1 MKQFKTFFV
10 KFITYNFAVLFA
22 GSLAANAEIK
32 VVTTIKPLH
41 SLISNVM
48 DGVGEPSLII
58 EGSTSPHSFV
68 LKPSHAKMIEQA
80 DIIFWIGKDIETFME
95 KPLESI
101 AKNAKKISFME
112 LTSIEKLKFREE
124 NIFDHDDHD
133 DHGHGEKKDHD
144 DHGHGEDKDHDDHGH
159 GEKKD
164 HDDHGHGEH
173 PFEWAGLFD
182 LKSGTYKWSFSKV
195 DGKYADPAM
204 RMVILPAHDIEE
216 VEETAE
222 ELLEAESSEM
232 KSDGEILVANNV
244 SYSLNFDESKDMT
257 HFTVNINEDGKYAFF
272 TEHMPFEFESDE
284 HFFKNTSGDDVE
296 PVAQEPEVDHHD
308 HGHGEKKDH
317 DDHGHAEKK
326 DHDDHGHEGHHHGE
340 FDAHIWLD
348 PANAKEM
355 LHEIAH
361 ELADLDPANANKYES
376 NANKAIKSI
385 DEMISSVNSSIN
397 KDAKFIVFHDAYQY
411 FEKRFGVATAGAL
424 TLNTDVLPGA
434 KQISEIQEVIAEK
447 DIKCIF
453 SEPQFNP
460 KIIETI
466 AQDTGIKTGVL
477 DPLGSIFDGGKEQYF
492 TLINDIG
499 NKLKDC

>member
-1 MKQFKTFFV
+1 MKQIKTFFA
-10 KFITYNFAVLFA
+10 KFITYIFVVLFA

-80 DIIFWIGKDIETFME
+80 DIIFWIGEDIETFME

-101 AKNAKKISFME
+101 AKNARKISFME
-112 LTSIEKLKFREE
+112 LASIEKLRFREE
-124 NIFDHDDHD
+124 NIFDHD
-133 DHGHGEKKDHD
+133 DHD

-164 HDDHGHGEH
+164 HDDHG
-173 PFEWAGLFD
+173 
-182 LKSGTYKWSFSKV
+182 
-195 DGKYADPAM
+195 
-204 RMVILPAHDIEE
+204 
-216 VEETAE
+216 
-222 ELLEAESSEM
+222 
-232 KSDGEILVANNV
+232 
-244 SYSLNFDESKDMT
+244 
-257 HFTVNINEDGKYAFF
+257 
-272 TEHMPFEFESDE
+272 
-284 HFFKNTSGDDVE
+284 
-296 PVAQEPEVDHHD
+296 
-308 HGHGEKKDH
+308 
-317 DDHGHAEKK
+317 
-326 DHDDHGHEGHHHGE
+326 HGHEGHHHGE

-361 ELADLDPANANKYES
+361 ELADLDPDNASKYES
-376 NANKAIKSI
+376 NADQAIKSI
-385 DEMISSVNSSIN
+385 DKMIKDIDTNIN
-397 KDAKFIVFHDAYQY
+397 KDARFIVFHDAYQY
-411 FEKRFGVATAGAL
+411 FETRFGVVTAGAL

-434 KQISEIQEVIAEK
+434 KQISEIQEVIEER

-466 AQDTGIKTGVL
+466 AKDAGIKTGVL
-477 DPLGSIFDGGKEQYF
+477 DPLGSIFDANKMQYF
-492 TLINDIG
+492 KLINDLG